1 MTTAAASSSSRTLKY
16 NDGATQF
23 RLRLILSL
31 LSNRPLLLR
40 NIRSDDLDAPGLHE
54 HEASF
59 LRLLDRLTN
68 GTKIEINATGTQ
80 LRFKPGVLLGG
91 EVEHTCPI
99 SSGSSRSVGWYLEG
113 IAPLA
118 AFGKEPLSLT
128 LHGITDGTSDVD
140 PSPDYLMASFIPFM
154 IKLGIGGDDNSNDGR
169 FPPSIKVS
177 RRGAAPLGGGTVHFY
192 CPIVKELKPLE
203 LLNFG
208 KVKRVR
214 GNAISCR
221 IPPSSAARVA
231 HSAKGVLHRL
241 LPDVWIHTDV
251 HSGSRKKANEDAGAG
266 GGCGQS
272 PGLSVMLTATTT
284 EGICL
289 SAECSMNHNLRGGD
303 SDNNN
308 YNQPIERRQME
319 LPEDLGK
326 RSSAMLLHEIH
337 AGGCVDT
344 SCQSFALLMMC
355 LTPEDVSR
363 IRLGPLSQYTIVS
376 LRLYKEALGVEFKL
390 RVDDN
395 SDVQEDQDDDDD
407 DEEDDSGYVKK
418 RKFDQR
424 TVICSCL
431 GTGYRNMARAS
442 T

>member
-1 MTTAAASSSSRTLKY
+1 M
-16 NDGATQF
+16 
-23 RLRLILSL
+23 
-31 LSNRPLLLR
+31 
-40 NIRSDDLDAPGLHE
+40 
-54 HEASF
+54 
-59 LRLLDRLTN
+59 
-68 GTKIEINATGTQ
+68 
-80 LRFKPGVLLGG
+80 
-91 EVEHTCPI
+91 EHTCPS
-99 SSGSSRSVGWYLEG
+99 SSGRSVGWYLEG

-128 LHGITDGTSDVD
+128 LHGITDGTSDID
-140 PSPDYLMASFIPFM
+140 PSPDYLSASFIPLM
-154 IKLGIGGDDNSNDGR
+154 IKLGIGGDDDDGR
-169 FPPSIKVS
+169 NPPSIKVT
-177 RRGAAPLGGGTVHFY
+177 RRGAAPMGGGTVHFY
-192 CPIVKELKPLE
+192 CPIVKELKPIE

-221 IPPSSAARVA
+221 IPPSSSARVA

-251 HSGSRKKANEDAGAG
+251 HSGSRRKANNNNDDGTGG

-272 PGLSVMLTATTT
+272 PGLSVLLTATTT
-284 EGICL
+284 EGTCL
-289 SAECSMNHNLRGGD
+289 SAECSMNHNLRSSGGND
-303 SDNNN
+303 DGDNNT
-308 YNQPIERRQME
+308 YNQPILERKQME

-326 RSSAMLLHEIH
+326 RSSALLLHEIH

-344 SCQSFALLMMC
+344 SCQSFALLLMC

-363 IRLGPLSQYTIVS
+363 IRLGPLSQYTIAS

-395 SDVQEDQDDDDD
+395 SEHQHDDDD
-407 DEEDDSGYVKK
+407 DEEEEDDEDDGFRRK

-431 GTGYRNMARAS
+431 GIGYRNMARAS